1 MVQEK
6 IDIYNEEIER
16 LTNEIKICQGE
27 FDSCLDTEDIPLE
40 VLLVVRQEMEGAKD
54 ADTRIGE
61 IDSELAELSEQLET
75 KEAVSEDIEERCKKL
90 LSNVVTAMNEFY
102 KSVDLAGETAYTD
115 IFTSKDKI
123 YSGSEATEFHLARMY
138 AFQKT
143 LQHDFPIIVDSFRA
157 EDLSSDREKRALQM
171 FQKMENQ
178 IIFTTTLK
186 NEEENKYA
194 ENKDIHNIDFSMHT
208 TNKMLSSKYLSKF
221 LKVADEMLIA
231 VK

>member
-1 MVQEK
+1 
-6 IDIYNEEIER
+6 
-16 LTNEIKICQGE
+16 
-27 FDSCLDTEDIPLE
+27 
-40 VLLVVRQEMEGAKD
+40 
-54 ADTRIGE
+54 
-61 IDSELAELSEQLET
+61 
-75 KEAVSEDIEERCKKL
+75 
-90 LSNVVTAMNEFY
+90 MNEFY